1 MNTLNTTELGR
12 SLIACVDSDYDF
24 LLQGA
29 TNVSRKIN
37 RNPYIFQTYGYA
49 IEISIVL
56 PKAFMRFVYRQH

>member
-1 MNTLNTTELGR
+1 MVLMNTLNTTELGR

-37 RNPYIFQTYGYA
+37 RNPYISRRT
-49 IEISIVL
+49 VC
-56 PKAFMRFVYRQH
+56 H